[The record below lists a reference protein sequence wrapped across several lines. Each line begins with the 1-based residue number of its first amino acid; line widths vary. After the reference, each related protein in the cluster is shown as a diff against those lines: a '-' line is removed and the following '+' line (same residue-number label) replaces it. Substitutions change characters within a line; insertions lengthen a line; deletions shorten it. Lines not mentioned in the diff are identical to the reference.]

1 MRGLLLLLVGLWG
14 CDPAPEDLAR
24 NLAGPN
30 PAVRI
35 DTAKIAKNFDSPEL
49 RAALIASLQ
58 DPLVGV
64 RRNAIASLAELEA
77 TEAAPALIA
86 VLQNDA
92 DELVR
97 RDAVDALG
105 RLKDPAAVPAIQAW
119 FATFPPESPP
129 LNAIWAL
136 GNLEDGSSLPILAP
150 LLDHPDPYVAWNA
163 RAALRKLRA
172 PSAAAA
178 APATP
183 ATPAEAAPGGG
194 G

>member
-1 MRGLLLLLVGLWG
+1 MRGLLLVLVLAA

-30 PAVRI
+30 PVVRI

-49 RAALIASLQ
+49 RAALVASLQ
-58 DPLVGV
+58 DPLVAV

-77 TEAAPALIA
+77 TEAAPALIV
-86 VLQNDA
+86 VLQNDV
-92 DELVR
+92 EEKVR

-105 RLKDPAAVPAIQAW
+105 RLKDKAAVPAIQAYL
-119 FATFPPESPP
+119 AAAPPESPP

-150 LLDHPDPYVAWNA
+150 LLDHPDPFVVWNA
-163 RAALRKLRA
+163 RAALRKLR
-172 PSAAAA
+172 PPEPAAA
-178 APATP
+178 APVEGAP
-183 ATPAEAAPGGG
+183 PAEASPPASP
-194 G
+194 